1 MHTENKDFDPR
12 SLQPGQELQVPTD
25 DAEEGEVSKKEE
37 RSAALQEVSISQKSV
52 AFLLKL

>member
-1 MHTENKDFDPR
+1 MHTENKERKKKSKDD
-12 SLQPGQELQVPTD
+12 STD
-25 DAEEGEVSKKEE
+25 EVGKKEE